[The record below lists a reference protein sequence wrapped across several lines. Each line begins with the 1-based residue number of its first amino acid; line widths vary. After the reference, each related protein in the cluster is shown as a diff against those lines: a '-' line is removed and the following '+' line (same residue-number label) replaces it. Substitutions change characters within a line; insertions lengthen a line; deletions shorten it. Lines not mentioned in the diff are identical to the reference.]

1 MREETR
7 DARSLVR
14 GKIVLAR
21 PEAGWDGGVARI
33 GDIDRMQLANGGLC
47 VRSHPPNASC
57 QSAAARWTDAPQQT
71 HG

>member
-7 DARSLVR
+7 QTR
-14 GKIVLAR
+14 GGLGRWALRASGI
-21 PEAGWDGGVARI
+21 
-33 GDIDRMQLANGGLC
+33 IDRMQLANGGLC

>member
-14 GKIVLAR
+14 GEDRIGQTR
-21 PEAGWDGGVARI
+21 GGLGRWRWRI